1 MERDPDFAWWFSV
14 IHRNAR
20 VHACSYLSSLIC
32 SVKADSK
39 RARNVD
45 PWSDVLAAAVR
56 LLMGE
61 RRHRSQADYEIRHCL
76 MS

>member
-45 PWSDVLAAAVR
+45 PWSDCISCS
-56 LLMGE
+56 G
-61 RRHRSQADYEIRHCL
+61 
-76 MS
+76 